1 MPAGRAGIFYSSS
14 IHRAASFAVT
24 LQLCLRRPTF
34 SVASEP
40 RPLVRFHRNC
50 RAYGNAATVAPRAYF
65 FCCARKSRQKDAL
78 GDAPY
83 CALPRAIF
91 IYALFGRR
99 IATVPM
105 AFGADKCTT
114 RSLGQTAIIP
124 FLLISGILGRLRY
137 CTACCRGR
145 CRHRPLQTYMKDE
158 QGRQSRPPLQR
169 FAIERKYWAPSAHT

>member
-65 FCCARKSRQKDAL
+65 FCCARKSRQKEAPETRYIARSRARFLFTPYSGAGLRPFRWLSVRMNVPHAISGRLHQFRFCSFPEYSANLVHALHLVGADAHI
-78 GDAPY
+78 G
-83 CALPRAIF
+83 PRSTHRF
-91 IYALFGRR
+91 NGNLRR
-99 IATVPM
+99 IRRFPNGPM
-105 AFGADKCTT
+105 CT
-114 RSLGQTAIIP
+114 
-124 FLLISGILGRLRY
+124 
-137 CTACCRGR
+137 
-145 CRHRPLQTYMKDE
+145 
-158 QGRQSRPPLQR
+158 
-169 FAIERKYWAPSAHT
+169 RKG

>member
-1 MPAGRAGIFYSSS
+1 MSPA
-14 IHRAASFAVT
+14 
-24 LQLCLRRPTF
+24 
-34 SVASEP
+34 
-40 RPLVRFHRNC
+40 
-50 RAYGNAATVAPRAYF
+50 AYF
-65 FCCARKSRQKDAL
+65 FCCVRTPPSCPVSPELPCVRQRRNCRSAGLLFLLRQKKQAKRGAGDAL
-78 GDAPY
+78 Y
-83 CALPRAIF
+83 CALTRAIF

-169 FAIERKYWAPSAHT
+169 FALERKYWAPSAHT